1 MAFYLSL
8 YSIINMTSS
17 GEYFY
22 SLTFEMKLIIRVVNS
37 QKKKRLKFNNI
48 IKGFNI
54 IKDAT
59 SKLLEISW

>member
-1 MAFYLSL
+1 MIQGDFFKLLNILHKQSFPIVLAFYLSL

-37 QKKKRLKFNNI
+37 QKKK
-48 IKGFNI
+48 G
-54 IKDAT
+54 
-59 SKLLEISW
+59 